1 MVKFDDKTEAE
12 VMEIIKKYEYDN
24 KNPLVLDYDF
34 NGDEVVFNIS
44 INNAR
49 ELEVADL
56 QKIAEIIGGCF
67 ERIVVENQQYRFFY
81 TYSDK
86 CVCDM

>member
-12 VMEIIKKYEYDN
+12 VLEIIKKYEYDEN
-24 KNPLVLDYDF
+24 KPLILDYDID
-34 NGDEVVFNIS
+34 GEEVVFNIS

-49 ELEVADL
+49 ELAVPDL
-56 QKIAEIIGGCF
+56 LKIADIIGGCF

-86 CVCDM
+86 CICDM